1 MLGPILFFV
10 FAVTAIA
17 GALGMLISRNPV
29 TSALW
34 LILTMFSVAGLYL
47 TLNAGFISV
56 VQVLVYAGAIM
67 VLFIFVIMLLNL
79 AELPSQE
86 KMNWRMGI
94 AFVFGVGVLA
104 QLAYVVASAL
114 DVLPEP
120 ATLALAAE
128 NGSASNLAKVLFT
141 QYVLPFEI
149 IGVLLLVATIGAVM
163 IAKRRFV

>member
-10 FAVTAIA
+10 FAVAAIA
-17 GALGMLISRNPV
+17 GALGMLIARNPV

-47 TLNAGFISV
+47 TMNASFISV

-79 AELPSQE
+79 AELPKPE
-86 KMNWRMGI
+86 KMDWRRGI
-94 AFVFGVGVLA
+94 AFVLGVGVLA
-104 QLAYVVASAL
+104 QLAYVVSAAL
-114 DVLPEP
+114 DVLPSP
-120 ATLALAAE
+120 AALEAAGQ
-128 NGSASNLAKVLFT
+128 NGSAANLAKELFT
-141 QYVLPFEI
+141 RYAMPLEV
-149 IGVLLLVATIGAVM
+149 IGVLLLVATVGAVM